1 MIRPTLL
8 NTVCVLI
15 LLHLSFF
22 AYTQNRS
29 EYIANIRHLS
39 TTDGLSHRDVYSIH
53 QDRLGF
59 IWMGTK
65 YGLNRYDGHEFK
77 HFTRHQHGLA
87 SNEINLIL
95 EDREGWLWVFQME
108 NWENAYGVQHLS
120 FVNTRS
126 LSVHNF
132 AEHFKKAPFHP
143 TDIFSAIA
151 DGQGGIYL
159 GLRNGD
165 LVHYRGG
172 QFVLRK
178 NRDNRQLNLLL
189 SQFIAPQT
197 LLANFASKGQIIREA
212 VLLDTFNH
220 LQDYVHEG
228 RFLELFKLTSKSD
241 YVSAEEFENEQGV
254 TEMKLSLPDQK
265 AFSFT
270 SDWLSR
276 FYYDK
281 KRQFFWYKSLNQLQ
295 VIHPQQGLVY
305 DFMPINPE
313 IAQNEIHCI
322 YFARQVLTYIGT
334 ANGFYIVN
342 LRESPFRRY
351 LYLNPRENGLSDLY
365 SCRQM
370 TQQGDF
376 LYVNTNK
383 LRQKINL
390 KTGASSPLP
399 KQGADFKARNAI
411 DHDFVL
417 SVLPDQQGK
426 LWFGERLL
434 SHYNPVTGQEKIY
447 DTQQFQHSNI
457 WSIYRADSDH
467 LWLGLENRGIRIFD
481 LNQHEFLD
489 FRVPN
494 GLEALA
500 NSTVYQFLP
509 LDSSHYL
516 LASTSGLYLLHKR
529 QGVVARYWPQG
540 RDGHFFPSDNV
551 FHIYRDTGNSLWI
564 GTADMGLIK
573 AKFNGKKIQI
583 VQQFAITEGL
593 ASNTIYGVNA
603 DEYGYLW
610 MPSDAGIIQF
620 NMRTHFAKAYLPSDG
635 VSYTEYNRQSHFK
648 AADGTLYFGS
658 INGVTAFHPRDFQN
672 LRQHTAPLIQVVELR
687 LLQQKAGVWEDQTE
701 AFRRSSHI
709 VLPPGKQA
717 LSLKFSLGDYL
728 QSDKNRF
735 AYRIQQESEQWNYL
749 DKNLLQIWRL
759 PYGRCTL
766 EIRGQGADGLF
777 SAQTLKIPIR
787 VMAPFYLRWWFL
799 SLLGVLALLA
809 VWVYLKVKTY
819 NLAQRNRRLEEDVLV
834 RLHDFM
840 QHSRERTAVQ
850 APIIQSDSN
859 SWEAEWLQEL
869 NNTINANIR
878 NFGYSIEQL
887 AEQMNLSRQLLNK
900 RIKTLTGLTAVQ
912 YLQEA
917 RLNTAQEL
925 LSSRKVNSVKQ
936 AALEVGFKDVK
947 YFSQLYKTRFG
958 KLPSETQ

>member
-1 MIRPTLL
+1 MNCPTLL
-8 NTVCVLI
+8 NTVCILI
-15 LLHLSFF
+15 LLHLSFL
-22 AYTQNRS
+22 AYTQNRG

-59 IWMGTK
+59 VWMGTK

-120 FVNTRS
+120 FMHTRT
-126 LSVHNF
+126 LRVKTF
-132 AEHFKKAPFHP
+132 AQRFKKAPFHP
-143 TDIFSAIA
+143 SAIFSAIK
-151 DGQGGIYL
+151 DEQGGIYL

-165 LVHYRGG
+165 LVHYCGG
-172 QFVLRK
+172 QFVMQK
-178 NRDNRQLNLLL
+178 NKNPKQQQLLL
-189 SQFIAPQT
+189 RQFIPPQMI
-197 LLANFASKGQIIREA
+197 LADRVSKGQIIREA
-212 VLLDTFNH
+212 IVLDTLN
-220 LQDYVHEG
+220 QVQRRVHRG
-228 RFLELFKLTSKSD
+228 RFLESFKLAQKED
-241 YVSAEEFENEQGV
+241 YAWAEEFESTQGKA
-254 TEMKLSLPDQK
+254 EMKLFLPQK
-265 AFSFT
+265 QSYT
-270 SDWLSR
+270 LESDWLSR
-276 FYYDK
+276 FYYHQEK
-281 KRQFFWYKSLNQLQ
+281 QFFWYKSLSQLK
-295 VIHPQQGLVY
+295 VIHPTQGMLY

-313 IAQNEIHCI
+313 IAQNEIHCV
-322 YFARQVLTYIGT
+322 YFAPQNLTYIGT
-334 ANGFYIVN
+334 ASGVYIVN
-342 LRESPFRRY
+342 LHQSPFRRY
-351 LYLNPRENGLSDLY
+351 LYLNPREHGLSDLY

-370 TQQGDF
+370 AQQGDF

-390 KTGASSPLP
+390 KTGVATPLP
-399 KQGADFKARNAI
+399 KQDQGLRVHNPAEYDFI
-411 DHDFVL
+411 L
-417 SVLPDQQGK
+417 SILFDSQGK

-434 SHYNPVTGQEKIY
+434 SHYDPLSGRERAF
-447 DTQQFQHSNI
+447 DTRLFYNSNI
-457 WSIYRADSDH
+457 WSIYPADSTQ
-467 LWLGLENRGIRIFD
+467 LWLGLENNGIGTFD
-481 LNQHEFLD
+481 LQQQKFQR
-489 FRVPN
+489 FRQMN
-494 GLEALA
+494 GFGSLA
-500 NSTVYQFLP
+500 KSTVYQVLP
-509 LDSSHYL
+509 LDAVHYL
-516 LASTSGLYLLHKR
+516 LASTSGLYLLHQSR
-529 QGVVARYWPQG
+529 GVLARYWPEG
-540 RDGHFFPSDNV
+540 KTGHFFPSDNI
-551 FHIYRDTGNSLWI
+551 FHIYRDANQSLWI

-573 AKFNGKKIQI
+573 ARLKDQALQ
-583 VQQFAITEGL
+583 VEQQFTITEGL
-593 ASNTIYGVNA
+593 ASNTIYGVYA
-603 DEYGYLW
+603 DDYGYLW

-620 NMRTHFAKAYLPSDG
+620 NLRTHFAKAYLPKDG
-635 VSYTEYNRQSHFK
+635 VSYTEYNRQSHFE
-648 AADGTLYFGS
+648 AEDGSLYFGS
-658 INGVTAFHPRDFQN
+658 VNGFTAFHPRDFQH
-672 LRQHTAPLIQVVELR
+672 LRQQAAPLVKLAELH
-687 LLQQKAGVWEDQTE
+687 LLQQKTGHWEDQTE
-701 AFRRSSHI
+701 AFRRSKTI

-717 LSLKFSLGDYL
+717 LSMSFYLGDYL

-735 AYRIQQESEQWNYL
+735 AYRIRGAGGAWNYL

-809 VWVYLKVKTY
+809 VWIYLKIKTY
-819 NLAQRNRRLEEDVLV
+819 TLAQRNRRLEEDVLV

-850 APIIQSDSN
+850 VPIIQSDSN

-917 RLNTAQEL
+917 RLNTAQDL

-958 KLPSETQ
+958 KLPSEAQ